1 MMSLLVR
8 SFLARDPVCL
18 LCNGTRIR
26 RSSRPYGTVM
36 GAVFVAVRCQECGR
50 RFPLRRRVASTRVTL
65 VNRVA
70 TAQPN
75 RKAIEGVVEDALRS
89 VPGDWVVEIRAGQDP
104 RWLLSIRRPGRG
116 DIRLALAPDMTAA
129 DQVYERV
136 RESLRKEGLV

>member
-1 MMSLLVR
+1 
-8 SFLARDPVCL
+8 
-18 LCNGTRIR
+18 
-26 RSSRPYGTVM
+26 M